1 MKNKIKGM
9 LITAVGA
16 SMWGFGAVAGK
27 YVMGTKGVDP
37 VWMVTLRLICA
48 GLIFLTIGYIK
59 GKKEGLFDI
68 WKDTKSIPRLI
79 VVAIFAFAVCQ
90 TTYFAAVD
98 LSNAGIASAIQ
109 QTAPIFVLLW
119 VLLWEKRRPKK
130 MEVFVVIIVICG
142 AFILSTGGNLG
153 ALLIPASALILSL
166 VSAVT
171 CAMYTILPSKLI
183 RKFGTFYT
191 SGWGM
196 LLAGIIL
203 VPVAKLW
210 KISGTWDFGTVLG
223 FATVVIF
230 GTVVAFGMFLYGV
243 TLVGP
248 FVGSILGLVE
258 PVLATIVSAVVLK
271 QFFSTTDI
279 IGIALILGGVLT
291 LSIYQG
297 RQNS

>member
-1 MKNKIKGM
+1 MKHKIKGM
-9 LITAVGA
+9 IITALGA
-16 SMWGFGAVAGK
+16 SMWGYGAVAGK
-27 YVMGTKGVDP
+27 FVMGERGVDP

-48 GLIFLTIGYIK
+48 GLIFLTIGYVK
-59 GKKEGLFDI
+59 GKGEGLFDI
-68 WKDTKSIPRLI
+68 WKDVKSIPRLL
-79 VVAIFAFAVCQ
+79 VVAVFAFAVCQ

-109 QTAPIFVLLW
+109 QTAPVFVLLW
-119 VLLWEKRRPKK
+119 MLLWEKRRPKK
-130 MEVFVVIIVICG
+130 MEVLVVAIVICG
-142 AFILSTGGNLG
+142 AFVLSTGGNVKALVIPLG
-153 ALLIPASALILSL
+153 ALILSL

-196 LLAGIIL
+196 LLAGLFL

-210 KISGTWDFGTVLG
+210 IVSGTWDVGTILG
-223 FATVVIF
+223 FGIVVIF
-230 GTVVAFGMFLYGV
+230 GTVVAFGLFLYGV

-258 PVLATIVSAVVLK
+258 PVLAAIVSAVVLK
-271 QFFSTTDI
+271 QVFSLTDI
-279 IGIALILGGVLT
+279 IGIAMILGGVLT
-291 LSIYQG
+291 LSIYQSK
-297 RQNS
+297 Q

>member
-1 MKNKIKGM
+1 MKHQLKGM
-9 LITAVGA
+9 LITAFGA

-48 GLIFLTIGYIK
+48 GIIFLTIGYIK
-59 GKKEGLFDI
+59 AKKKGMFEI
-68 WKDTKSIPRLI
+68 WKDKNSIPRLL
-79 VVAIFAFAVCQ
+79 VVAVFAFAVCQ

-109 QTAPIFVLLW
+109 QTAPVFVLLW
-119 VLLWEKRRPKK
+119 MILWEKRRPKG
-130 MEVFVVIIVICG
+130 MEVLVVVIVICG

-153 ALLIPASALILSL
+153 ALIIPAKALVLSL
-166 VSAVT
+166 ISAIT

-183 RKFGTFYT
+183 KKFGTFYV

-210 KISGTWDFGTVLG
+210 IVSGNWDIKTILSFG
-223 FATVVIF
+223 FVVIF
-230 GTVVAFGMFLYGV
+230 GTVVSFGLFLYGV

-248 FVGSILGLVE
+248 FRGSILGLVE
-258 PVLATIVSAVVLK
+258 PVLAAIVSAAVLK
-271 QFFSTTDI
+271 QAFSLSDI
-279 IGIALILGGVLT
+279 VGIAMILIGVTT
-291 LSIYQG
+291 LSVYQSK
-297 RQNS
+297 N

>member
-1 MKNKIKGM
+1 VKHKIKGI
-9 LITAVGA
+9 LITASGA

-27 YVMGTKGVDP
+27 FVMQSRGVDP

-59 GKKEGLFDI
+59 GKGEGLFDI
-68 WKDTKSIPRLI
+68 WRDKKYIPRLL

-109 QTAPIFVLLW
+109 QTAPVFVLLW
-119 VLLWEKRRPKK
+119 MLLKEKRRPKK
-130 MEVFVVIIVICG
+130 MEVLVVAIVICG
-142 AFILSTGGNLG
+142 AFVLSTGGNLG
-153 ALLIPASALILSL
+153 SLLVPASALILAL
-166 VSAVT
+166 ISAVT
-171 CAMYTILPSKLI
+171 CAMYTILPVKLI
-183 RKFGTFYT
+183 QKFGTFYT

-196 LLAGIIL
+196 LLAGIML

-210 KISGTWDFGTVLG
+210 KVSGTWDVGTILA
-223 FATVVIF
+223 FSTVVIL

-243 TLVGP
+243 TLVKP
-248 FVGSILGLVE
+248 FVGSVLGLVE

-271 QFFSTTDI
+271 QVFRLTDI
-279 IGIALILGGVLT
+279 VGIALILTGVLT
-291 LSIYQG
+291 LSFYQ
-297 RQNS
+297 SKH